1 MPQDPANERWFLDA
15 AERGND
21 ATSID
26 RRRGD
31 GRAWTTGNHVE
42 LLVHGGP
49 YFKALHT
56 ALCATQRGDW
66 VSFADWRGDPD
77 ERLVDDLGFADVLED
92 LVHRGVQVR
101 GLVWRSHSKLTGF
114 HMEHHVELARQINDD
129 GGKILLDQ
137 RVRPAGAHHQKLVL
151 VRHAGDPS
159 RDVAFVGGI
168 DLCHGRRDDGDHQGD
183 PQPEDLDDAY
193 GEHPPWH
200 DIQVCVRGPAL
211 ADLEHTFRERWEDPT
226 PLEDRRTP
234 LRRLLSRVAD
244 QPEPGALPEQP
255 GIPQPAGRMALQVL
269 RTYPSKRPP
278 YPFAPRGERSVV
290 RAYRKAF
297 ERARSLI
304 YVEDQYL
311 WGEDVGSLFA
321 DAMERSPDLKLLVVV
336 PRVPDRNGP
345 FSGPPHRLAQL
356 ELVDHLSSF
365 GRDRFSIFDL
375 ENEAGTP
382 IYVHAKTVV
391 IDDTWAAVGSDNLN
405 RRSWTHDSE
414 LSCAIVDEERD
425 PRHRSTPGGQGDGAR
440 VFARDLRLTLLREHL
455 CADADEG
462 LIDPAE
468 AFERVRAAA
477 DALDAWHAGG
487 ERGPRPAGRLRN
499 HRLPDVRW
507 WERWWTRPLY
517 QTLVDPDG
525 RPRRCA
531 NAEPTEGLLL
541 PASGLVE
548 ALAGRPRQDDQRAHR
563 DPAPPEG
570 QAADHVGEPMDAQH
584 HARRCHHDRR

>member
-1 MPQDPANERWFLDA
+1 MPGDPANQRWFLDQR
-15 AERGND
+15 ERGND

-31 GRAWTTGNHVE
+31 GRAWTDGNHVE
-42 LLVHGGP
+42 LLVHGRP
-49 YFKALHT
+49 YFEALYA
-56 ALCATQRGDW
+56 ALCATQRGDS
-66 VSFADWRGDPD
+66 VSFTDWRGDPD

-92 LVHRGVQVR
+92 LLQRGVQVR
-101 GLVWRSHSKLTGF
+101 GLVWRSHSKLAGF
-114 HMEHHVELARQINDD
+114 HMEHHVELAQQINDD
-129 GGKILLDQ
+129 GGQILLDQ
-137 RVRPAGAHHQKLVL
+137 RVRPAGSHHQKLVL
-151 VRHAGDPS
+151 IRHADDPA

-168 DLCHGRRDDGDHQGD
+168 DLCHGRRDDGDHLGD

-193 GEHPPWH
+193 GERPPWH

-234 LRRLLSRVAD
+234 LRMLLSRVAD
-244 QPEPGALPEQP
+244 QPEPGALPEQR
-255 GIPQPAGRMALQVL
+255 GEPQVSGRMALQVL

-278 YPFAPRGERSVV
+278 YPFAPDGERSVL

-297 ERARSLI
+297 AQAESLI

-311 WGEDVGSLFA
+311 WSDDVGSLFA
-321 DAMERSPDLKLLVVV
+321 DAMDRSPDLRLLVVV

-356 ELVDHLSSF
+356 ELVDRLSAF

-375 ENEAGTP
+375 ENEVGTP

-391 IDDTWAAVGSDNLN
+391 IDDIWAAVGSDNLN

-414 LSCAIVDEERD
+414 LSCAIMDDARD
-425 PRHRSTPGGQGDGAR
+425 PRAPVDPGGHGDGAR

-455 CADADEG
+455 CADDDED
-462 LIDPAE
+462 LIDPGT

-477 DALDAWHAGG
+477 DALDAWHEGG
-487 ERGPRPAGRLRN
+487 EQGPRPAGRLRN
-499 HRLPDVRW
+499 HRLPDVHW

-525 RPRRCA
+525 RPKAMRK
-531 NAEPTEGLLL
+531 
-541 PASGLVE
+541 SGTY
-548 ALAGRPRQDDQRAHR
+548 
-563 DPAPPEG
+563 
-570 QAADHVGEPMDAQH
+570 
-584 HARRCHHDRR
+584 